1 MTITEEGHYIYY
13 GFRDRTRQSTPC
25 FHHPLPLP
33 KPDMPELPEVETI
46 RRGLAPQLE
55 GAEIEQVRL
64 NRADLRF
71 AFPDHLAKVLPG
83 LRIVHV
89 GRRAKY
95 LLFELS
101 NGSTL
106 LSHLGMTGSYR
117 FSNLRLDEPSRYHL
131 PVPGKHDHL
140 EMALSHP
147 HKGDMLLI
155 YADPRRFGFF
165 DWHSEER
172 PSRYL
177 VGLGPEPL
185 GNSFNAIDLA
195 KALAGRK
202 APIKSALLDQRLIAG
217 LGNIYVSE
225 ALWRAR
231 ISPLTPSLGLV
242 RADGRPTK
250 RLEALVAAIRA
261 VLEDA
266 IAAGGSTLRD
276 FRNAEGGGG
285 YFQHVFDVYDR
296 EDEPCRRAGCGG
308 TVTRITQS
316 GRSSFY
322 CPVCQK

>member
-1 MTITEEGHYIYY
+1 
-13 GFRDRTRQSTPC
+13 
-25 FHHPLPLP
+25 
-33 KPDMPELPEVETI
+33 MPELPEVETI

-55 GAEIEQVRL
+55 GAKIEHVQL

-71 AFPDHLAKVLPG
+71 AFPDGLAEG
-83 LRIVHV
+83 LSGRRITHV

-95 LLFELS
+95 LLFDLS
-101 NGSTL
+101 DGTTL

-131 PVPGKHDHL
+131 PAPSRHDHL
-140 EMALSHP
+140 ELALNHP
-147 HKGDMLLI
+147 EKGRLLLI

-165 DWHSEER
+165 DWHSTDR
-172 PSRYL
+172 PSRFL

-185 GNSFNAIDLA
+185 GNAFNAIDLA

-231 ISPLTPSLGLV
+231 ISPLTASLKLV
-242 RADGRPTK
+242 RANGRPTR
-250 RLEALVAAIRA
+250 RLEDLVSAIRA
-261 VLEDA
+261 VLVDA

-296 EDEPCRRAGCGG
+296 EDEPCRRPSCRGIIK
-308 TVTRITQS
+308 RIVQS

-322 CPVCQK
+322 CPVCQR